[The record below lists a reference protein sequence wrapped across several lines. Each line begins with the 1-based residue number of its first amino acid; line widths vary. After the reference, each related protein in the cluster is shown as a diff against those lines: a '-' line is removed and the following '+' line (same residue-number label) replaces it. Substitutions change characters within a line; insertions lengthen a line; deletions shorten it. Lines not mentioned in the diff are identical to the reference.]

1 MTQLKFI
8 FRKLW
13 RDRFFT
19 LLKVLGLAIGI
30 ATCLVVFKIVYYEFS
45 FDRKH
50 PDKEAIY
57 QVVVR
62 FNRQGEESGFGGVQ
76 SAVAEYVKENFS
88 EMEQIVPV
96 NDRFFFNV
104 SLKRLNGER
113 FQKED
118 PKQIKSTVSEYFDMV
133 PYPWLAG
140 NKNTAL
146 SQPNQAVLTQ
156 SRAVEYFGEVS
167 PSEII
172 GKTMDYGGKTYTISG
187 IVADL
192 NFPSSFDG
200 KEFLAIPKT
209 EGEPNWF
216 SFNSSNKLFVKLDGN
231 QKERLLTLLDKK
243 YNEMIPD
250 AWKDEDSSTNYSLL
264 PLSEKHFAEDFAAGN
279 YVANKKI
286 IYGLIG
292 IGIFILLLA
301 GINYINLSTA
311 QIPYRTKEIGVRKTL
326 GEKSGRITKGFLMET
341 LVICVLAVLVAIP
354 LSKGFE
360 IFYEDFLPPNIGD
373 YSATISILIFIVC
386 LLITLT
392 LLTGLYPAYLINR
405 VNVSEVLKIQ
415 GAGKLSFGN
424 LSIRKA
430 MIVFQFV
437 IAQVFVI
444 GAFIIASQIKYMIN
458 SDLGFQKDA
467 IVNISLPYK
476 PYQNSEINP
485 FVFKEALKK
494 HPEIRQVALGHT
506 PMNNMHWGNS
516 LYRTTDTGEKELNMN
531 FKYVDDDYVDLFGI
545 EILAGRKPQ
554 LRDSVGS
561 VFINEAA
568 CAGLGFTS
576 NEEAIGETVQAS
588 GKNITIQGVLNDFH
602 QRDLHASKA
611 PLSLMIST
619 NKETLRGYS
628 IKLPEKSSDWNNAL
642 TVLENEWNVFYPN
655 APFEYEF
662 YDAEIAKLYESDMR
676 QSQMINL
683 ATIITII
690 LGCLGLIGLVTLT
703 AYQRTKEIGIRKVLG
718 SSVSDVVVLLSKD
731 YLKLIG
737 LAILISIPIA
747 WWAMHKWL
755 EDFAY
760 RIEIKWWMF
769 LVTGIIT
776 ILIAL
781 SAVSFRAIKA
791 ALANPVE
798 SLRDE

>member
-187 IVADL
+187 ILADL

-250 AWKDEDSSTNYSLL
+250 AWKDEDSSTNYALL

-286 IYGLIG
+286 LYGLIG

-301 GINYINLSTA
+301 SINYINLSTA

-718 SSVSDVVVLLSKD
+718 SSVS
-731 YLKLIG
+731 
-737 LAILISIPIA
+737 
-747 WWAMHKWL
+747 
-755 EDFAY
+755 
-760 RIEIKWWMF
+760 
-769 LVTGIIT
+769 
-776 ILIAL
+776 
-781 SAVSFRAIKA
+781 
-791 ALANPVE
+791 
-798 SLRDE
+798 

>member
-1 MTQLKFI
+1 
-8 FRKLW
+8 
-13 RDRFFT
+13 
-19 LLKVLGLAIGI
+19 
-30 ATCLVVFKIVYYEFS
+30 
-45 FDRKH
+45 
-50 PDKEAIY
+50 
-57 QVVVR
+57 
-62 FNRQGEESGFGGVQ
+62 
-76 SAVAEYVKENFS
+76 
-88 EMEQIVPV
+88 
-96 NDRFFFNV
+96 
-104 SLKRLNGER
+104 
-113 FQKED
+113 
-118 PKQIKSTVSEYFDMV
+118 
-133 PYPWLAG
+133 
-140 NKNTAL
+140 
-146 SQPNQAVLTQ
+146 
-156 SRAVEYFGEVS
+156 
-167 PSEII
+167 
-172 GKTMDYGGKTYTISG
+172 
-187 IVADL
+187 
-192 NFPSSFDG
+192 
-200 KEFLAIPKT
+200 
-209 EGEPNWF
+209 
-216 SFNSSNKLFVKLDGN
+216 
-231 QKERLLTLLDKK
+231 LTLLDKK

-588 GKNITIQGVLNDFH
+588 GKNITIQGVFNDFH

-642 TVLENEWNVFYPN
+642 TVLENEWNVIYPN